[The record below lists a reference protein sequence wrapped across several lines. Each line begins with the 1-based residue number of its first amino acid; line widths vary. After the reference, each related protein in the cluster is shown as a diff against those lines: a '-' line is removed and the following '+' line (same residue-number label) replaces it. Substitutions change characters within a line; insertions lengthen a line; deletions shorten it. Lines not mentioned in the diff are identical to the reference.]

1 RSARDPLVRFGR
13 LGLYADRLTVFTVH
27 HDRGRTGRALLGAAG
42 IGVAVPFGVRVLNV
56 DEHRGQVFVIGNA
69 RDFTTHRADQE
80 ALGCA
85 GFLINVIHR
94 VVAENTGR
102 AGAGASIGLHPQAA
116 FRVDADTIGAG
127 ERVAVDVAFEVLGFQ
142 LRAARQQEH
151 FPGEGGGQGRIAVL
165 FPTN

>member
-1 RSARDPLVRFGR
+1 ARP
-13 LGLYADRLTVFTVH
+13 GLYADRLTVFTVH
-27 HDRGRTGRALLGAAG
+27 HERCRPGRTLLGAAG
-42 IGVAVPFGVRVLNV
+42 IGVTVPFGVRVLNV
-56 DEHRGQVFVIGNA
+56 HAHRGQVFVIGNA
-69 RDFTTHRADQE
+69 CYFTTYRADQE
-80 ALGCA
+80 ALGFT

-102 AGAGASIGLHPQAA
+102 AGAGARIGLHPQAA

-151 FPGEGGGQGRIAVL
+151 
-165 FPTN
+165 